1 MKRSAVLPV
10 LVLLAIAATTS
21 LAGARRA
28 HSSLFFTVELRQ
40 SKLGRIL
47 ENPSRSVL
55 YEFTGDRH
63 GKSRCSVIKGC
74 SAIWTPQPAESGV
87 STGPG
92 LKRSLASA
100 IPTPQGGKQLTYA
113 GHPLYI
119 YLPSP
124 TSTRYVGVSQF
135 GGHWY
140 AINAQGKAVK

>member
-1 MKRSAVLPV
+1 MKRSTVLAFLFL
-10 LVLLAIAATTS
+10 LVIAATTS

-28 HSSLFFTVELRQ
+28 HSSLFFTVELHQ
-40 SKLGRIL
+40 SKLGKVL
-47 ENPSRSVL
+47 ENPGRSVL
-55 YEFTGDRH
+55 YEFTGDRP
-63 GKSRCSVIKGC
+63 GKSRCSLIKGC
-74 SAIWTPQPAESGV
+74 SAIWTAQPAENGV

-92 LKRSLASA
+92 LKRSLASS
-100 IPTPQGGKQLTYA
+100 IPTPQGGRQLTYA

-135 GGHWY
+135 GGRWY